1 MRPVD
6 TPPVLR
12 RISRHVVHL
21 GLFAPLL
28 AAAQQ
33 APDAGSLLR
42 EQPRVPKPEAA
53 RPATAPAA
61 RLPQTGLNASATR
74 VTVQRFA
81 FAGASLL
88 PVEDLERFAAPLL
101 GQPLSFDELQSLA
114 LQFVALYAERGYLA
128 RVFMAP
134 QAFRDGVLTFTVVEG
149 RLGGIRLADSAAD
162 ARLDRERA
170 RRMVAARLEPG
181 QPLALARLGEALG
194 LLNQQPGVAATA
206 TLQPGPGEGEVDVA
220 LNLAP
225 TARLSGYADLDNAGS
240 HATGST
246 QGSVALMLNNATGL
260 FDAASLLANS
270 SGGADFFSADYGLA
284 VGDRGLRAG
293 ATASRLSYRVKDE
306 AFEVL
311 QLNGRAQTFGL
322 YASLPLL
329 LRADRALMLRG
340 DVQRRRL
347 RDYSGALLIGAR
359 DVDVATLTAGG
370 WFTPAGLAPISF
382 TLGLSSG
389 RVDLS
394 GDAGSQAADGIGR
407 RTQGRFTK
415 LSATA
420 EQTTPLAQDWALQ
433 ARLRGQLSDR
443 NLDSSERMTLGGPAG
458 VRAYPV
464 GEAYGDEGWLLNL
477 DLVRKFGD
485 RLAAKLFVDYGRIRN
500 NHASWAGWDAGSP
513 GLPNRYGL
521 GGAGLGAEW
530 RPTPIASLSAVLAAP
545 LGRNPGRDAQGHDA
559 DGHSR
564 GSRIWVRLQLA
575 F

>member
-1 MRPVD
+1 MPPFD
-6 TPPVLR
+6 TSTVLQR
-12 RISRHVVHL
+12 VSRQFVHL
-21 GLFAPLL
+21 GVLLPLL

-53 RPATAPAA
+53 RPAPAPAA
-61 RLPQTGLNASATR
+61 RLPQADPNASASR

-81 FAGASLL
+81 FSGASLL
-88 PVEDLERFAAPLL
+88 PLEDLERFAAPLL
-101 GQPLSFDELQSLA
+101 GRPLSFEELQSLA
-114 LQFVALYAERGYLA
+114 LQFVALYADRGYLA

-149 RLGGIRLADSAAD
+149 RLGGISLADGVAD

-170 RRMVAARLEPG
+170 RRMVEARLPPG

-194 LLNQQPGVAATA
+194 VLNQQPGVSATA
-206 TLQPGPGEGEVDVA
+206 TLQPGAGEGDVDVG
-220 LNLAP
+220 LNLTP
-225 TARLSGYADLDNAGS
+225 TARLNGYADLDNAGS
-240 HATGST
+240 HATGNT
-246 QGSVALMLNNATGL
+246 QASIALVLNNPTGL

-270 SGGADFFSADYGLA
+270 SRGADFLSADYGLA
-284 VGDRGLRAG
+284 IGDRGLRAG
-293 ATASRLSYRVKDE
+293 AAASHLSYRVKDT
-306 AFEVL
+306 AFELL

-322 YASLPLL
+322 YASLPLQ
-329 LRADRALMLRG
+329 LRSDQALMLRG
-340 DVQRRRL
+340 EMQRRQL
-347 RDYSGALLIGAR
+347 RDYSSALSIGVR
-359 DVDVATLTAGG
+359 DIDAATLTLSG
-370 WFTPAGLAPISF
+370 WFTPKHLAPVSF
-382 TLGLSSG
+382 SLGVVSG

-394 GDAGSQAADGIGR
+394 GNVDSQTVDGLGR

-420 EQTTPLAQDWALQ
+420 EQTTVLGQEWALQ

-443 NLDSSERMTLGGPAG
+443 NLDSSERLTLGGPVG

-485 RLAAKLFVDYGRIRN
+485 RLAAKVFVDYGRIRN

-545 LGRNPGRDAQGHDA
+545 LGRNPGRDTQGNDA
-559 DGHSR
+559 DGRSR
-564 GSRIWVRLQLA
+564 GSRVWVRLQLA
-575 F
+575 Y